1 MFLHVSQL
9 IFTANCCTESSEQ
22 TLRRWEISTSVR
34 CCLAYYCYNITIIK
48 CEFVSITPS
57 LVLKDIHLSCLLFL
71 WGNRTTHNADIPA
84 LDSRVFITALQ
95 DGHGILTQVS
105 LYRRKWTTENKLNCK
120 YFLLFRYTR
129 SHEMC
134 IRSAAQVTGHTTAF
148 TL

>member
-22 TLRRWEISTSVR
+22 TLRSEGLLPVSGVVWQ
-34 CCLAYYCYNITIIK
+34 IIVIILLLLMWV
-48 CEFVSITPS
+48 CFITPS

-71 WGNRTTHNADIPA
+71 WGNRTTYNADIPA
-84 LDSRVFITALQ
+84 LDSGVFITALP